1 MRPKK
6 NGDPTKRKFA
16 YESDYG
22 TAQERLADAITMGG
36 TQNDVNR
43 LLTVMNYMGGNT
55 ASPFEVEM
63 AQNYTP
69 NFYDNSPAPNM
80 DMRSSGVGRVFQTT
94 PGSMMRVQ
102 FPSEDPRYDY
112 INEGGPLRAE
122 NIGAITGYMGSVGS
136 RDARIL
142 NELLQNPDFV
152 NYFTDIYGSAE
163 KDYFRIPEPKGRDLR
178 PGESLRK
185 GAGIELEP
193 KGDATT
199 GYTSKQLRQRN
210 RGMPPSCKKMHGIG
224 LFGRQKRR

>member
-6 NGDPTKRKFA
+6 NNSGDPTKKKFD
-16 YESDYG
+16 YDSEYG
-22 TAQERLADAITMGG
+22 TAQQRLADAIAMGG
-36 TQNDVNR
+36 NDVNR

-55 ASPFEVEM
+55 ASPLEVEM

-122 NIGAITGYMGSVGS
+122 NIGSITGYSGSVGN

-152 NYFTDIYGSAE
+152 NYFTDIYGSAD
-163 KDYFRIPEPKGRDLR
+163 KDYFRTPEPKGRDLR
-178 PGESLRK
+178 AGEDWHKAS
-185 GAGIELEP
+185 GMELEP

-199 GYTSKQLRQRN
+199 GYTGRQLRQRN
-210 RGMPPSCKKMHGIG
+210 RGMSPSCKKMYGIG
-224 LFGRQKRR
+224 LFGRQKR